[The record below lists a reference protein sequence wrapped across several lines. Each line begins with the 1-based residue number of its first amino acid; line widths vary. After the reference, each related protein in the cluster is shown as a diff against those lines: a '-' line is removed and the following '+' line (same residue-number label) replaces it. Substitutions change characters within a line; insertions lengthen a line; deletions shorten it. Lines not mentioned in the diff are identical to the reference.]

1 MQMCLLAFQVLLK
14 IADMV
19 SLMISSGIALT
30 ELKFDF
36 RKERFNHYK
45 GIKFI

>member
-1 MQMCLLAFQVLLK
+1 MLLK

-19 SLMISSGIALT
+19 SLMISSGITLT

-36 RKERFNHYK
+36 RKERELNSYNEETAEVATVD
-45 GIKFI
+45 IVN